1 MVDYQLLHC
10 ECGGTIGMY
19 DRQTF
24 SCECCGQAF
33 DLYRLDYDTIKINDK
48 TGWMFPVKYK

>member
-24 SCECCGQAF
+24 LCECCGQAF
-33 DLYRLDYDTIKINDK
+33 DLYRLDYDTLKINDK

>member
-1 MVDYQLLHC
+1 MIDYHLLRC
-10 ECGGTIGMY
+10 ECGGAIGMY

-24 SCECCGQAF
+24 SCEHCGKAV